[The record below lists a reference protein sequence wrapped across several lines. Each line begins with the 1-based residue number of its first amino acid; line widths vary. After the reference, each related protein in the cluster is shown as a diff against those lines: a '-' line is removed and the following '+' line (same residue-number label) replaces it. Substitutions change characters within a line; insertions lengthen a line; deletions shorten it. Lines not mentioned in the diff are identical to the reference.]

1 MAVQFEQVTLDGRT
15 TGGDNVV
22 ECHSAWVLRAVRARS
37 RSRRVLCH
45 KAASVRLLRSEL

>member
-1 MAVQFEQVTLDGRT
+1 MDVQQEGWE
-15 TGGDNVV
+15 NVV